1 MNIVKRLIKKYF
13 KNFFYFYRYLR
24 YRVFVVIG
32 LTFLFGLMDGFGLSM
47 FLPLFEIA
55 AQGDE
60 RVPSATDDESG
71 LLRIFEVLH
80 IDFSLVNML
89 VLMVIFFAL
98 KGLFYYIKSIYDAKV
113 ARFFIVS
120 TRKNLLQKFSELS
133 FRHFI
138 KSDVGAIQNLMTNE
152 INNLLYG
159 FREYLT
165 IVQKGVMVVVYML
178 FAFAMNAEFA
188 LLIMVGGLIF
198 NFLFQWIYKF
208 TVSASRKLV
217 GESNDYQGTIIQ
229 LVANFKYL
237 KATGFIRDYA
247 KKVVR
252 NIESIEAVNYHLG
265 KLGAITGAI
274 REPILIVIVAAVIL
288 LQVYVRESPLSTIIV
303 SLLFFYRAL
312 TNLTDLQTTYNYFL
326 GKIGTMENV
335 ERFTNEL
342 ESGRETNG
350 NLAFSN
356 LHTGLAIKGLDFAY
370 GNENILSNVDLHIE
384 KNRTIALVG
393 ESGSGKST
401 LINIIAGLLE
411 SSQGE
416 YRINDLPISEYD
428 RYSFQHKIGYI
439 AQDTVIFNASIY
451 DNVTLWAERTPDN
464 LQRYRAAV
472 EKASLHH
479 FIEALADKENT
490 NLANSG
496 INLSGGQKQRISIA
510 RELFKDVDVLILDEA
525 TSALDSE
532 TEKHIQKNIDALK
545 GQFTIVIIAHRLAT
559 IKNADVVVL
568 MDKGQVIATGSFE
581 ELKAKSAKFQRMVEL
596 QEV

>member
-1 MNIVKRLIKKYF
+1 MNTVKQLIKKYF

-55 AQGDE
+55 AQSGE
-60 RVPSATDDESG
+60 KTMSQTEDESG
-71 LLRIFEVLH
+71 LLRVFEFLH
-80 IDFSLVNML
+80 IDFSLVSML
-89 VLMVIFFAL
+89 VLMVVFFAL
-98 KGLFYYIKSIYDAKV
+98 KGLFFYIKSIYDAKV

-120 TRKNLLQKFSELS
+120 TRKNMLQRFSTLS

-165 IVQKGVMVVVYML
+165 IVQKGVMVIVYML

-188 LLIMVGGLIF
+188 ILIMVGGLIF

-208 TVSASRKLV
+208 TVTASRKLV

-237 KATGFIRDYA
+237 KATGFIKGYA
-247 KKVVR
+247 RKVVK
-252 NIESIEAVNYHLG
+252 NIESIEAVNYRLS

-274 REPILIVIVAAVIL
+274 REPILILIVATVIL

-326 GKIGTMENV
+326 GKVGTMENV

-342 ESGRETNG
+342 AEGEEANGKIAFTKLESGLDMRE
-350 NLAFSN
+350 
-356 LHTGLAIKGLDFAY
+356 IDFAY
-370 GNENILSNVDLHIE
+370 GSTNILSGVSLHIE
-384 KNRTIALVG
+384 KNKTVALVG

-401 LINIIAGLLE
+401 LVNIIAGLLPVDG
-411 SSQGE
+411 GE
-416 YRINDLPISEYD
+416 YKVNGQSIETYD

-451 DNVTLWAERTPDN
+451 DNVTLWADRTAEN
-464 LQRYRAAV
+464 LLRFNDAIV
-472 EKASLHH
+472 KSSMNGFVDSLEEKAETL
-479 FIEALADKENT
+479 LGN
-490 NLANSG
+490 NG

-510 RELFKDVDVLILDEA
+510 RELFKNVDILILDEA

-532 TEKHIQKNIDALK
+532 TEKNIQKNIDALQ

-559 IKNADVVVL
+559 IKNADSIVL
-568 MDKGQVIATGSFE
+568 LDNGEILGKGTFE
-581 ELKAKSAKFQRMVEL
+581 ELKLTSRKFERMVEM
-596 QEV
+596 QAI

>member
-1 MNIVKRLIKKYF
+1 MNTVKQLIKKYF

-55 AQGDE
+55 AQSGE
-60 RVPSATDDESG
+60 KTMSQTEDESG
-71 LLRIFEVLH
+71 LLRVFEFLH
-80 IDFSLVNML
+80 IDFSLVSML
-89 VLMVIFFAL
+89 ILMVVFFAL
-98 KGLFYYIKSIYDAKV
+98 KGLFFYIKSIYDAKV

-120 TRKNLLQKFSELS
+120 TRKNMLQRFSTLS

-165 IVQKGVMVVVYML
+165 IVQKGVMVIVYML

-188 LLIMVGGLIF
+188 ILIMVGGLIF

-208 TVSASRKLV
+208 TVTASRKLV

-237 KATGFIRDYA
+237 KATGFIKDYA
-247 KKVVR
+247 RKVVKK
-252 NIESIEAVNYHLG
+252 IESIEAVNYRLS

-274 REPILIVIVAAVIL
+274 REPILILIVATVIL

-326 GKIGTMENV
+326 GKVGTMENV

-342 ESGRETNG
+342 AEGEEANGKIAFTKLESGLDLRE
-350 NLAFSN
+350 
-356 LHTGLAIKGLDFAY
+356 IDFAY
-370 GNENILSNVDLHIE
+370 GNTNILNGISLHIE
-384 KNRTIALVG
+384 RNKTVALVG

-401 LINIIAGLLE
+401 LVNIIAGLLPVDG
-411 SSQGE
+411 GE
-416 YRINDLPISEYD
+416 YKVNGQSIETYD

-451 DNVTLWAERTPDN
+451 DNVTLWADRTAEN
-464 LQRYRAAV
+464 LLRFNDAIV
-472 EKASLHH
+472 KSSMNGFVDSLEEKAETL
-479 FIEALADKENT
+479 LGN
-490 NLANSG
+490 NG

-510 RELFKDVDVLILDEA
+510 RELFKNVDILILDEA

-532 TEKHIQKNIDALK
+532 TEKNIQKNIDALQ

-559 IKNADVVVL
+559 IKNADSIVL
-568 MDKGQVIATGSFE
+568 LDNGEILGKGTFE
-581 ELKAKSAKFQRMVEL
+581 ELKLTSRKFERMVEM
-596 QEV
+596 QAI